1 MKVVERINPKR
12 SHHKGNFF
20 SISLFL
26 YERMDVHFMMC
37 VSQII
42 IQYCMSVIS
51 QYNRNKNTL
60 KKICQCLCP
69 IHPGLVAKGFM
80 NCSHHSR
87 QHKDP

>member
-60 KKICQCLCP
+60 KKSASVFAPSILDLWQKAL
-69 IHPGLVAKGFM
+69 
-80 NCSHHSR
+80 
-87 QHKDP
+87 